1 MPIGLSYWIV
11 LWASDGSWSPSTR
24 TTSILHQFIVDH
36 GWSHGPWRTW
46 NAFWDLNYCIPIILF
61 FLCNNSLLSTIDRG
75 LFFNPYL
82 TLHNFPSSGQNF
94 IYYGPLSPSS
104 WAKPSTMMMI
114 LIIIINIF
122 FFENHYSVII
132 IMLVK
137 IKERN
142 KVKKRH

>member
-1 MPIGLSYWIV
+1 MHAYWVV
-11 LWASDGSWSPSTR
+11 LLDCPMNSRWLLISFNNKININLTPVHCRPQTE
-24 TTSILHQFIVDH
+24 
-36 GWSHGPWRTW
+36 PWPME
-46 NAFWDLNYCIPIILF
+46 DLECFLRPIILL
-61 FLCNNSLLSTIDRG
+61 FLCTNSSLSTTNHG

-82 TLHNFPSSGQNF
+82 TLHNFPSSGQNL